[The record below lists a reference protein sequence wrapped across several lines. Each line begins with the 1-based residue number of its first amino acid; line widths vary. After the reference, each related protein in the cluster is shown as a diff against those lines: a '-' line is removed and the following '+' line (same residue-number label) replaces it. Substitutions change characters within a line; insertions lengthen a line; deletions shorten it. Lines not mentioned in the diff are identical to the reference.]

1 MRRGRKGRAEML
13 ELVTMPEP
21 SGRFW
26 TLTVLGTPVATGHV
40 ADDGKMKTCPALQR
54 WGPRPGCIE
63 P

>member
-1 MRRGRKGRAEML
+1 ML

-40 ADDGKMKTCPALQR
+40 TDDEKMETCPALQR
-54 WGPRPGCIE
+54 WGLARDA
-63 P
+63 

>member
-40 ADDGKMKTCPALQR
+40 ADDGKMEAYPALQR
-54 WGPRPGCIE
+54 WGLARDA
-63 P
+63 